1 MNYSELKSYQEAEE
15 RERERERKL
24 YEEYKRIKEEKE
36 KRENDLF
43 FTKYGVTPTFLDNY
57 KLTIDKILCTDEK
70 TMLTMVD
77 TLKST
82 LVCFYNQLSK
92 RNGGVDINRLV
103 TIGKHRGRS
112 VWYLVNMQPE
122 YAIWLHKNT
131 NFKLTEF
138 EVDIAKYRKN
148 RVTITLA

>member
-15 RERERERKL
+15 RERERARKL
-24 YEEYKRIKEEKE
+24 YEEQKRIKEETE
-36 KRENDLF
+36 KRESELF
-43 FTKYGVTPTFLDNY
+43 FNKYGVTPAFLDNY

-103 TIGKHRGRS
+103 TIGKHKGRS
-112 VWYLVNMQPE
+112 VWYLINMQPE
-122 YAIWLHKNT
+122 YAIWLHNNT
-131 NFKLTEF
+131 HFKLTEF
-138 EVDIAKYRKN
+138 EFDIAKYRKN
-148 RVTITLA
+148 RVTITLV